1 LENILT
7 QKNLCRMIVKR
18 FFQKMLF
25 ILRNNELF
33 PENSQ
38 LLTLFN
44 KHTTCYI
51 LGSAPTISK
60 LNLKQLD
67 KDAMIVTTGNFY
79 EHPQIRKIGPNI
91 HVFAASHPPMSK
103 KVLTNWWM
111 RCNDILPEKTI
122 LLIEKRDREV
132 AKKVFSDR
140 KLFFY
145 SYGGQLPVDF
155 TKKILS
161 PQSVTIIALQLA
173 IYVGLKE
180 IFLLGINHDWQCIT
194 PYLHFYDHNKP
205 SLEFYLK
212 EENIEISYELQ
223 KQPYPKERL
232 YREYELYQQYESLYT
247 EAKKNNIAVFN
258 GDKFS
263 DFDVFPHKIIND

>member
-1 LENILT
+1 
-7 QKNLCRMIVKR
+7 MIVHR
-18 FFQKMLF
+18 FFKKMLF
-25 ILRNNELF
+25 VLRDNELF

-38 LLTLFN
+38 LLALFDTY
-44 KHTTCYI
+44 TTCYI

-67 KDAMIVTTGNFY
+67 KDALIVTMGNFY
-79 EHPQIRKIGPNI
+79 EHPQIREIGPNI
-91 HVFAASHPPMSK
+91 HVFAASHPPITK

-111 RCNDILPEKTI
+111 RCDDVLPKNTI
-122 LLIEKRDREV
+122 LLIESRDREV
-132 AKKVFSDR
+132 AKKIFSDR